1 MAAVVPGAVFAV
13 QRLRSLLDKSGIAAS
28 IETSVPFPPFL
39 PVAVLSDGLGVS
51 CCGLLSCVLVWSAL
65 LSMSCPGLFC
75 TVPLSAL
82 LCCPLP
88 RFAVLWYALSCS
100 SLLCTAVPCC
110 PVILRS
116 SLLGFCYAMLRII
129 CCLVRFSAPL
139 RSNLSVLL
147 CYHSC
152 WCAWGVSRS
161 ASLFGPTP
169 SPTRRRWG
177 R

>member
-1 MAAVVPGAVFAV
+1 M

-116 SLLGFCYAMLRII
+116 SLLCSASAML
-129 CCLVRFSAPL
+129 CYVSSVVLCASLL
-139 RSNLSVLL
+139 RSALI
-147 CYHSC
+147 
-152 WCAWGVSRS
+152 
-161 ASLFGPTP
+161 SLFYSATILVGV
-169 SPTRRRWG
+169 RG
-177 R
+177 G